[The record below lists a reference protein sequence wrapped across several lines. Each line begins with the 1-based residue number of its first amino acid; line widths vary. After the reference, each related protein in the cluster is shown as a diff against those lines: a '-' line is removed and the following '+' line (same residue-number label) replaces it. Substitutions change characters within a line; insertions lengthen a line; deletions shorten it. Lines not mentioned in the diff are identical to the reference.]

1 VIPAAFAEHALLL
14 QEPWG
19 LLPHEVAAMDVW
31 QVRELYLKP
40 AIERGRR
47 MKGEQAQDTGET
59 LATFADSVRA
69 IRPNATDAEV
79 RAMWDRV
86 QAGGQ

>member
-1 VIPAAFAEHALLL
+1 MIPAAFAEHALLL

-19 LLPHEVAAMDVW
+19 LLPHEVASLDVR
-31 QVRELYLKP
+31 QVRELYLNP

-47 MKGEQAQDTGET
+47 MKGEQDTGET
-59 LATFADSVRA
+59 LATFAESVRA

-79 RAMWDRV
+79 RSMWENV